1 MHSLRHRSAARPH
14 SQASRVVL
22 VLLLLLSGNTVFADN
37 GTPSVT
43 SAATPVTTVEIR
55 MRDVDE
61 IYAADAVIEAVRQ
74 ATVAAQL
81 SGIVTQILVDA
92 GDRVKKGQVLARI
105 DTRDTD
111 AQVAAG
117 RASVAQADAQL
128 TQARLNLE
136 RTQNL
141 LEKNFVSRAALDQ
154 AESNFKAAQA
164 AADAARAGNTQ
175 ADTARSH
182 AELKSPI
189 DGVVTRRL
197 MEPGEVAA
205 PGRGVVA
212 LHDPSAL
219 RAVGNLP
226 QYVLPRAAGATR
238 ATVELPHLGRTL
250 LATRVTILPA
260 TDARLL
266 STQIRADLP
275 SGDAPGITPGAA
287 AKILVPIGR
296 TRKLVVPES
305 ALIRRG
311 ELTAVN
317 VATADGRPQL
327 RQIRVGSVVA
337 GGGIEVLAGLDE
349 GERVLPNPLA
359 AR

>member
-1 MHSLRHRSAARPH
+1 MTPLHSAVHALVRSG
-14 SQASRVVL
+14 RVSMT
-22 VLLLLLSGNTVFADN
+22 LLLLASAGVAHADN
-37 GTPSVT
+37 GKAVARSGT
-43 SAATPVTTVEIR
+43 AATVEVR
-55 MRDVDE
+55 MTDVDDV
-61 IYAADAVIEAVRQ
+61 YAADAVIEAVRQ

-81 SGIVTQILVDA
+81 SGAVTQILVDA

-105 DTRDTD
+105 DTRETD

-136 RTQNL
+136 RTQSL
-141 LEKNFVSRAALDQ
+141 LDKNFVSRAALDQ
-154 AESNFKAAQA
+154 AESNFKAAKA

-175 ADTARSH
+175 ADTARTY
-182 AELKSPI
+182 AELRSPI

-197 MEPGEVAA
+197 MEPGEIAA

-226 QYVLPRAAGATR
+226 QFVLPKAAGATR
-238 ATVELPHLGRTL
+238 ATVELPQLGRTL
-250 LATRVTILPA
+250 SATRVTILPA
-260 TDARLL
+260 ADARLL

-275 SGDAPGITPGAA
+275 AGDIPGVTPGAA
-287 AKILVPIGR
+287 AKILVSIGR

-305 ALIRRG
+305 TLIRRG

-317 VATADGRPQL
+317 VLAADGRPQL
-327 RQIRVGSVVA
+327 RQVRVGSA
-337 GGGIEVLAGLDE
+337 LADGGIEVLAGLSD
-349 GERVLPNPLA
+349 GERVLLNPLA

>member
-1 MHSLRHRSAARPH
+1 MTPLHSAVHHLLRSGRAAMT
-14 SQASRVVL
+14 
-22 VLLLLLSGNTVFADN
+22 LLLLVSAGVAHADN
-37 GTPSVT
+37 GKVVPRPGT
-43 SAATPVTTVEIR
+43 AATVEVR
-55 MRDVDE
+55 MKDVDDV
-61 IYAADAVIEAVRQ
+61 YAADAVIEAVRQ

-81 SGIVTQILVDA
+81 SGAVTQILVDA

-105 DTRDTD
+105 DTRETD

-136 RTQNL
+136 RTRSL
-141 LEKNFVSRAALDQ
+141 LDKNFVSRAALDQ

-164 AADAARAGNTQ
+164 AADAARAGNAQ
-175 ADTARSH
+175 ADTARTY
-182 AELKSPI
+182 AELRSPI

-197 MEPGEVAA
+197 MEPGEIAA

-212 LHDPSAL
+212 VHDPSAL

-226 QYVLPRAAGATR
+226 QFVLPKAAGATR
-238 ATVELPHLGRTL
+238 ATVELPQLGRTL
-250 LATRVTILPA
+250 TATRVTILPA
-260 TDARLL
+260 ADARLL

-275 SGDAPGITPGAA
+275 AGDMPGVTPGAA

-305 ALIRRG
+305 TLIRRG

-317 VATADGRPQL
+317 VLAADGRQQL
-327 RQIRVGSVVA
+327 RQVRVGSAVA
-337 GGGIEVLAGLDE
+337 DGGIEVLAGLTD
-349 GERVLPNPLA
+349 GERVLLNPLA

>member
-1 MHSLRHRSAARPH
+1 MHSHHHRAVPALADRRAGRAALALLP
-14 SQASRVVL
+14 
-22 VLLLLLSGNTVFADN
+22 LLLLLSSSAVLADN
-37 GTPSVT
+37 GTPSAT
-43 SAATPVTTVEIR
+43 STATVEVR
-55 MRDVDE
+55 MRDVE
-61 IYAADAVIEAVRQ
+61 EVYAADAVIEAVRQ

-81 SGIVTQILVDA
+81 SGTVTQILVDA
-92 GDRVKKGQVLARI
+92 GDPVKKGQVLARI

-117 RASVAQADAQL
+117 RANVAQADAQL

-136 RTQNL
+136 RTQSL

-154 AESNFKAAQA
+154 AESNLKAAQA

-197 MEPGEVAA
+197 MEPGEVAS

-212 LHDPSAL
+212 VHDPAAL

-226 QYVLPRAAGATR
+226 QFVLTKTAGATR
-238 ATVELPHLGRTL
+238 ATIELPQLGRTL
-250 LATRVTILPA
+250 NATRVTILPA

-275 SGDAPGITPGAA
+275 AGETPGITPGAA
-287 AKILVPIGR
+287 AKILVPVGR
-296 TRKLVVPES
+296 TRKLVLPES

-317 VATADGRPQL
+317 VVAADGKPRL
-327 RQIRVGSVVA
+327 RQVRIGNAVVGDGV
-337 GGGIEVLAGLDE
+337 EVLAGLGD
-349 GERVLPNPLA
+349 GERVFLNPLA

>member
-1 MHSLRHRSAARPH
+1 MLA
-14 SQASRVVL
+14 
-22 VLLLLLSGNTVFADN
+22 LSGSTVLADN
-37 GTPSVT
+37 GTP
-43 SAATPVTTVEIR
+43 AATPAATVEVR

-61 IYAADAVIEAVRQ
+61 VYAADAVIEAVRQ
-74 ATVAAQL
+74 AIIASQL
-81 SGIVTQILVDA
+81 SGTVTLILVDA

-117 RASVAQADAQL
+117 RANVAQADAQL

-136 RTQNL
+136 RTQSL

-154 AESNFKAAQA
+154 AESNLKAAQA

-212 LHDPSAL
+212 VHDPAAL

-226 QYVLPRAAGATR
+226 QFVLPKTAGATR
-238 ATVELPHLGRTL
+238 ATIELPQLGRTIS
-250 LATRVTILPA
+250 ATRVTILPA

-275 SGDAPGITPGAA
+275 VGDTPGVTPGAA
-287 AKILVPIGR
+287 AKILVPVGR
-296 TRKLVVPES
+296 TRKLVLPQS

-317 VATADGRPQL
+317 VVAADGRPQL
-327 RQIRVGSVVA
+327 RQIRVGNTVA
-337 GGGIEVLAGLDE
+337 DGGIEVLAGLGD
-349 GERVLPNPLA
+349 GERVLLNPLA

>member
-1 MHSLRHRSAARPH
+1 LA
-14 SQASRVVL
+14 
-22 VLLLLLSGNTVFADN
+22 LLLLFSGGAVLADN
-37 GTPSVT
+37 GTSGASPQQ
-43 SAATPVTTVEIR
+43 TVEVR
-55 MRDVDE
+55 MKDVDE
-61 IYAADAVIEAVRQ
+61 VYAADAVIEAVRQ

-81 SGIVTQILVDA
+81 SGTVTQILVDA
-92 GDRVKKGQVLARI
+92 GDRVQKGQVLARI

-117 RASVAQADAQL
+117 RASIAQADAQL

-164 AADAARAGNTQ
+164 AADAARAGSTQ

-212 LHDPSAL
+212 VHDPAAL

-226 QYVLPRAAGATR
+226 QYVLPKAAGATR

-250 LATRVTILPA
+250 LATRVVILPA

-266 STQIRADLP
+266 STQVRADLP
-275 SGDAPGITPGAA
+275 VGDAPGITPGAA

-327 RQIRVGSVVA
+327 RQVRVGSPVA
-337 GGGIEVLAGLDE
+337 GGGIEVLAGLGD
-349 GERVLPNPLA
+349 GERVLLNPLG

>member
-1 MHSLRHRSAARPH
+1 MLA
-14 SQASRVVL
+14 
-22 VLLLLLSGNTVFADN
+22 LSGSTVLADN
-37 GTPSVT
+37 GTP
-43 SAATPVTTVEIR
+43 AATPAATVEVR

-61 IYAADAVIEAVRQ
+61 VYAADAVIEAVRQ
-74 ATVAAQL
+74 AIVASQL
-81 SGIVTQILVDA
+81 SGTVTLILVDA

-117 RASVAQADAQL
+117 RANVAQADAQL

-136 RTQNL
+136 RTQSL

-154 AESNFKAAQA
+154 AESNLKAAQA

-212 LHDPSAL
+212 VHDPAAL

-226 QYVLPRAAGATR
+226 QFVLPKTAGATR
-238 ATVELPHLGRTL
+238 ATIELPQLGRTIS
-250 LATRVTILPA
+250 ATRVTILPA

-275 SGDAPGITPGAA
+275 VGDTPGVTPGAA
-287 AKILVPIGR
+287 AKILVPVGR
-296 TRKLVVPES
+296 TRKLVLPQS

-317 VATADGRPQL
+317 VVAADGRPQL
-327 RQIRVGSVVA
+327 RQIRVGNTVA
-337 GGGIEVLAGLDE
+337 DGGIEVLAGLGD
-349 GERVLPNPLA
+349 GERVLLNPLA

>member
-1 MHSLRHRSAARPH
+1 MNTRLTDLVAILLAGVAFGTSASPAH
-14 SQASRVVL
+14 AQ
-22 VLLLLLSGNTVFADN
+22 
-37 GTPSVT
+37 
-43 SAATPVTTVEIR
+43 AATPATVDVR

-81 SGIVTQILVDA
+81 SGAVTQILVDA

-105 DTRDTD
+105 DTRETD

-128 TQARLNLE
+128 TQARLSRE
-136 RTQNL
+136 RTQSL

-154 AESNFKAAQA
+154 AESNYKAAQA
-164 AADAARAGNTQ
+164 AADAARAGSTQ
-175 ADTARSH
+175 ADTARTY
-182 AELKSPI
+182 AELRSPI

-197 MEPGEVAA
+197 MEPGEIAA
-205 PGRGVVA
+205 PGRGIVA
-212 LHDPSAL
+212 VHDPSAL

-226 QYVLPRAAGATR
+226 QFVLPKAAGATR
-238 ATVELPHLGRTL
+238 ATVELPQLGRTL
-250 LATRVTILPA
+250 TATRLTILPA

-275 SGDAPGITPGAA
+275 AGDTPGVTPGAA

-305 ALIRRG
+305 TLIRRG

-317 VATADGRPQL
+317 VVATDGRPQL
-327 RQIRVGSVVA
+327 RQVRVGSPVA
-337 GGGIEVLAGLDE
+337 DGGIEVLAGLSD
-349 GERVLPNPLA
+349 GERVLLNPLA

>member
-1 MHSLRHRSAARPH
+1 MRTLHSFALPDPAVRRTGRAA
-14 SQASRVVL
+14 S
-22 VLLLLLSGNTVFADN
+22 VLLLLLLLTSGSTALADN
-37 GTPSVT
+37 GKPS
-43 SAATPVTTVEIR
+43 ATPVATVEVR

-61 IYAADAVIEAVRQ
+61 VYAADAVIEAVRQ

-81 SGIVTQILVDA
+81 SGTVTQILVDA

-136 RTQNL
+136 RTQSL
-141 LEKNFVSRAALDQ
+141 LEKSFVSRAALDQ
-154 AESNFKAAQA
+154 AESNLKAAQA

-212 LHDPSAL
+212 VHDPAAL

-226 QYVLPRAAGATR
+226 QFVLPKTVGATR
-238 ATVELPHLGRTL
+238 ATVELPQLGRTL
-250 LATRVTILPA
+250 EAARVTILPA

-275 SGDAPGITPGAA
+275 MGDTPGVTPGAA
-287 AKILVPIGR
+287 AKILIPVGR
-296 TRKLVVPES
+296 TRKLVLPGS

-317 VATADGRPQL
+317 VVTADGKPRL
-327 RQIRVGSVVA
+327 RQVRIGSAVA
-337 GGGIEVLAGLDE
+337 GGGVEVLAGLSD
-349 GERVLPNPLA
+349 GERVLLNPLA

>member
-1 MHSLRHRSAARPH
+1 MT
-14 SQASRVVL
+14 
-22 VLLLLLSGNTVFADN
+22 LLLLASAGVAHADN
-37 GTPSVT
+37 GKAVARPGT
-43 SAATPVTTVEIR
+43 AATVEVR
-55 MRDVDE
+55 MQDVDDV
-61 IYAADAVIEAVRQ
+61 YAADAVIEAVRQ

-81 SGIVTQILVDA
+81 SGAVTQILVDA
-92 GDRVKKGQVLARI
+92 GDRVKQGQVLARI
-105 DTRDTD
+105 DTRETD

-136 RTQNL
+136 RTQSL
-141 LEKNFVSRAALDQ
+141 LDRNFVSRAALDQ
-154 AESNFKAAQA
+154 AESNFKAAKA
-164 AADAARAGNTQ
+164 AADAARAGSTQ
-175 ADTARSH
+175 ADTARTY
-182 AELKSPI
+182 AELRSPI

-197 MEPGEVAA
+197 MEPGEIAA

-212 LHDPSAL
+212 VHDPAAL

-226 QYVLPRAAGATR
+226 QFVLQKAAGATR
-238 ATVELPHLGRTL
+238 ATVELPQLGRTL
-250 LATRVTILPA
+250 TATRVTILPA

-275 SGDAPGITPGAA
+275 AGDTPGVTPGAA

-305 ALIRRG
+305 TLIRRG

-317 VATADGRPQL
+317 VLAADGRPQL
-327 RQIRVGSVVA
+327 RQVRVGSAVA
-337 GGGIEVLAGLDE
+337 GGGIEVLAGLSD
-349 GERVLPNPLA
+349 GERVLLNPLA

>member
-1 MHSLRHRSAARPH
+1 MHRLHHRTGPYVARRLIGRAA
-14 SQASRVVL
+14 L
-22 VLLLLLSGNTVFADN
+22 TLLLLLSSNAVPADN
-37 GTPSVT
+37 GTP
-43 SAATPVTTVEIR
+43 AATAAATVEVR

-61 IYAADAVIEAVRQ
+61 VYAADAVIEAVRQ

-81 SGIVTQILVDA
+81 SGTVTQILVDA
-92 GDRVKKGQVLARI
+92 GDRVKRGQVLARI

-117 RASVAQADAQL
+117 RANVAQADAQL

-136 RTQNL
+136 RTQSL

-154 AESNFKAAQA
+154 AESNLKAAQA

-212 LHDPSAL
+212 VHDPAAL

-226 QYVLPRAAGATR
+226 QFVLPKTAGATR
-238 ATVELPHLGRTL
+238 ATIELPQLGRTIN
-250 LATRVTILPA
+250 ATRVTILPA

-275 SGDAPGITPGAA
+275 AGDTPGITPGAS
-287 AKILVPIGR
+287 AKILVPVGR
-296 TRKLVVPES
+296 TRKLVLPQS

-317 VATADGRPQL
+317 VVAADGRPQL
-327 RQIRVGSVVA
+327 RQIRVGNTVA
-337 GGGIEVLAGLDE
+337 DGGVEVLAGLGD
-349 GERVLPNPLA
+349 GERVLLNPLA

>member
-1 MHSLRHRSAARPH
+1 MFTRRNGTGPNRPLSRAAL
-14 SQASRVVL
+14 A
-22 VLLLLLSGNTVFADN
+22 LLLLLSSSAVLADN
-37 GTPSVT
+37 GTPKAT
-43 SAATPVTTVEIR
+43 PAATVEVH

-61 IYAADAVIEAVRQ
+61 VYAADAVIEAVRQ

-81 SGIVTQILVDA
+81 SGTVTQILVDA
-92 GDRVKKGQVLARI
+92 GDRVKRGQVLARI

-117 RASVAQADAQL
+117 RANVAQADAQL

-136 RTQNL
+136 RTQSL

-154 AESNFKAAQA
+154 AESNLKAAQA

-212 LHDPSAL
+212 VHDPAAL

-226 QYVLPRAAGATR
+226 QFVLPKTAGATR
-238 ATVELPHLGRTL
+238 ATIELPQLGRTIN
-250 LATRVTILPA
+250 ATRVTILPA

-275 SGDAPGITPGAA
+275 AGDTPGITPGAS
-287 AKILVPIGR
+287 AKILVPVGR
-296 TRKLVVPES
+296 TRKLVLPQS

-317 VATADGRPQL
+317 VVAADGRPQL
-327 RQIRVGSVVA
+327 RQIRVGNTVA
-337 GGGIEVLAGLDE
+337 DGGVEVLAGLGD
-349 GERVLPNPLA
+349 GERVLLNPLA

>member
-1 MHSLRHRSAARPH
+1 M
-14 SQASRVVL
+14 
-22 VLLLLLSGNTVFADN
+22 T
-37 GTPSVT
+37 
-43 SAATPVTTVEIR
+43 
-55 MRDVDE
+55 DVDE
-61 IYAADAVIEAVRQ
+61 VYAADAVIEAVRQ

-81 SGIVTQILVDA
+81 SGTVTQILVDA
-92 GDRVKKGQVLARI
+92 GDRVRKGQVLARI

-141 LEKNFVSRAALDQ
+141 LDKNFVSRAALDQ

-212 LHDPSAL
+212 VHDPAAL

-226 QYVLPRAAGATR
+226 QFVLPKAAGATR
-238 ATVELPHLGRTL
+238 ATVELPQLGRTIN
-250 LATRVTILPA
+250 ATRVTILPA
-260 TDARLL
+260 TDAQAVVHTDSRR
-266 STQIRADLP
+266 SA
-275 SGDAPGITPGAA
+275 
-287 AKILVPIGR
+287 GR
-296 TRKLVVPES
+296 S
-305 ALIRRG
+305 IRRASRRAPPRRSSFRSA
-311 ELTAVN
+311 EHASWWC
-317 VATADGRPQL
+317 RS
-327 RQIRVGSVVA
+327 RH
-337 GGGIEVLAGLDE
+337 
-349 GERVLPNPLA
+349 
-359 AR
+359 

>member
-1 MHSLRHRSAARPH
+1 MT
-14 SQASRVVL
+14 
-22 VLLLLLSGNTVFADN
+22 LLLLVSAGVAHADN
-37 GTPSVT
+37 GKVVPRPGT
-43 SAATPVTTVEIR
+43 AATVEVR
-55 MRDVDE
+55 MKDVDDV
-61 IYAADAVIEAVRQ
+61 YAADAVIEAVRQ

-81 SGIVTQILVDA
+81 SGAVTQILVDA

-105 DTRDTD
+105 DTRETD

-136 RTQNL
+136 RTRSL
-141 LEKNFVSRAALDQ
+141 LDKNFVSRAALDQ

-164 AADAARAGNTQ
+164 AADAARAGNAQ
-175 ADTARSH
+175 ADTARTY
-182 AELKSPI
+182 AELRSPI

-197 MEPGEVAA
+197 MEPGEIAA

-212 LHDPSAL
+212 VHDPSAL

-226 QYVLPRAAGATR
+226 QFVLPKAAGATR
-238 ATVELPHLGRTL
+238 ATVELPQLGRTL
-250 LATRVTILPA
+250 TATRVTILPA
-260 TDARLL
+260 ADARLL

-275 SGDAPGITPGAA
+275 AGDMPGVTPGAA

-305 ALIRRG
+305 TLIRRG

-317 VATADGRPQL
+317 VLAADGRQQL
-327 RQIRVGSVVA
+327 RQVRVGSAVA
-337 GGGIEVLAGLDE
+337 DGGIEVLAGLTD
-349 GERVLPNPLA
+349 GERVLLNPLA

>member
-1 MHSLRHRSAARPH
+1 MSMTPFHYAFHALLRSGRAAMI
-14 SQASRVVL
+14 
-22 VLLLLLSGNTVFADN
+22 LLLLASAGVAHADN
-37 GTPSVT
+37 GKAVAPPGT
-43 SAATPVTTVEIR
+43 AATVEVR
-55 MRDVDE
+55 MKDVDDV
-61 IYAADAVIEAVRQ
+61 YAADAVIEAVRQ

-81 SGIVTQILVDA
+81 SGAVTQILVDA

-105 DTRDTD
+105 DTRETD
-111 AQVAAG
+111 ARVAAG

-136 RTQNL
+136 RTQSL
-141 LEKNFVSRAALDQ
+141 LDKNFVSRAALDQ
-154 AESNFKAAQA
+154 AESNFKAAEA
-164 AADAARAGNTQ
+164 AADAARAGNAQ
-175 ADTARSH
+175 ADTARTY
-182 AELKSPI
+182 AELRSPI

-197 MEPGEVAA
+197 MEPGEIAA

-212 LHDPSAL
+212 VHDPSAL

-226 QYVLPRAAGATR
+226 QFVLPKAAGATR
-238 ATVELPHLGRTL
+238 ATVELPQLGRTL
-250 LATRVTILPA
+250 TATRVTILPSA
-260 TDARLL
+260 DARLL

-275 SGDAPGITPGAA
+275 AGETPGVTPGAA

-305 ALIRRG
+305 TLIRRG

-317 VATADGRPQL
+317 VLAADGRPQL
-327 RQIRVGSVVA
+327 RQVRVGSAVTD
-337 GGGIEVLAGLDE
+337 GGIEVLAGLSD
-349 GERVLPNPLA
+349 GERVLLNPLA

>member
-1 MHSLRHRSAARPH
+1 MI
-14 SQASRVVL
+14 
-22 VLLLLLSGNTVFADN
+22 LLLLASAGVAHADN
-37 GTPSVT
+37 GKAVAPPGT
-43 SAATPVTTVEIR
+43 AATVEVR
-55 MRDVDE
+55 MKDVDDV
-61 IYAADAVIEAVRQ
+61 YAADAVIEAVRQ

-81 SGIVTQILVDA
+81 SGAVTQILVDA

-105 DTRDTD
+105 DTRETD
-111 AQVAAG
+111 ARVAAG

-136 RTQNL
+136 RTQSL
-141 LEKNFVSRAALDQ
+141 LDKNFVSRAALDQ
-154 AESNFKAAQA
+154 AESNFKAAEA
-164 AADAARAGNTQ
+164 AADAARAGNAQ
-175 ADTARSH
+175 ADTARTY
-182 AELKSPI
+182 AELRSPI

-197 MEPGEVAA
+197 MEPGEIAA

-212 LHDPSAL
+212 VHDPSAL

-226 QYVLPRAAGATR
+226 QFVLPKAAGATR
-238 ATVELPHLGRTL
+238 ATVELPQLGRTL
-250 LATRVTILPA
+250 TATRVTILPSA
-260 TDARLL
+260 DARLL

-275 SGDAPGITPGAA
+275 TGETPGVTPGAA

-305 ALIRRG
+305 TLIRRG

-317 VATADGRPQL
+317 VLAADGRPQL
-327 RQIRVGSVVA
+327 RQVRVGSAVTD
-337 GGGIEVLAGLDE
+337 GGIEVLAGLSD
-349 GERVLPNPLA
+349 GERVLLNPLA